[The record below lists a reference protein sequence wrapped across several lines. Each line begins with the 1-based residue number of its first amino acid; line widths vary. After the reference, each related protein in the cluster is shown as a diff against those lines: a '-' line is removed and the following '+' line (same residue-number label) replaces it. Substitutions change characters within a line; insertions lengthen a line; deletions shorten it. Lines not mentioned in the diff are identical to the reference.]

1 MPPRFT
7 RRERDGR
14 SFNQEME
21 MFVVKYA
28 HFITLGQTLLV
39 IFLGHIGQL
48 SLHSLLL
55 RSILVLNNVSSFL
68 PFRYY
73 IFERSSLI
81 IFEMIRRVLE
91 SFGRLR
97 EQDEM
102 RIRGA
107 LFSRS
112 AVAIMTS

>member
-1 MPPRFT
+1 MAGTMPPRLT

-73 IFERSSLI
+73 IFERSFLI
-81 IFEMIRRVLE
+81 IFEMIRNP
-91 SFGRLR
+91 SFGKFRTIKR
-97 EQDEM
+97 A
-102 RIRGA
+102 G
-107 LFSRS
+107 
-112 AVAIMTS
+112 

>member
-39 IFLGHIGQL
+39 IFLGHVGQL

-55 RSILVLNNVSSFL
+55 RLILVLNNVSSFL
-68 PFRYY
+68 P
-73 IFERSSLI
+73 L
-81 IFEMIRRVLE
+81 
-91 SFGRLR
+91 
-97 EQDEM
+97 
-102 RIRGA
+102 
-107 LFSRS
+107 LFVTFSKDPL
-112 AVAIMTS
+112 